1 MPAVLDLLAAASLL
15 AGGIVIALAALGVVR
30 FPDPFTRMHAATKAG
45 VVGAGL
51 ILLGAGLALGTVAA
65 VLTGL
70 AGVLFLVATTPLAS
84 HLLGRAAYVA
94 GAPIA
99 PATITDAL
107 AGVLDRRLFDI
118 DPARR
123 LRVQRKSP
131 PTSEELAMTAI
142 PFPDT
147 AARPTPQPAPLRRI
161 VCWMSGA
168 PAQADASAAALALA
182 AATGAG
188 LTALSLVPQ
197 GDGEPGGP
205 RPIGGS
211 YWARWSAASRRER
224 QRREAA
230 AALADFQD
238 RDRKSVV

>member
-15 AGGIVIALAALGVVR
+15 VGGVVIALAALGVVR

-51 ILLGAGLALGTVAA
+51 ILLGAGLALGTLAA

-70 AGVLFLVATTPLAS
+70 AGVLFLVATTPVAS

-99 PATITDAL
+99 PATIADAL

-123 LRVQRKSP
+123 PRAGRKSSP
-131 PTSEELAMTAI
+131 SSEEFAMTAI

-147 AARPTPQPAPLRRI
+147 AAPAAPGPAPLRRI

-168 PAQADASAAALALA
+168 SAQADASVAALALA
-182 AATGAG
+182 DGTGAR
-188 LTALSLVPQ
+188 LTALSLVAG
-197 GDGEPGGP
+197 GDGDPGGP
-205 RPIGGS
+205 RPVGGS
-211 YWARWSAASRRER
+211 HWARWSAASRIVRTASTR
-224 QRREAA
+224 WSSTASSSAR
-230 AALADFQD
+230 
-238 RDRKSVV
+238 

>member
-1 MPAVLDLLAAASLL
+1 MKGSGKRTTPRAAS
-15 AGGIVIALAALGVVR
+15 
-30 FPDPFTRMHAATKAG
+30 
-45 VVGAGL
+45 
-51 ILLGAGLALGTVAA
+51 
-65 VLTGL
+65 
-70 AGVLFLVATTPLAS
+70 ATTPLAS

-99 PATITDAL
+99 PATVADAL

-123 LRVQRKSP
+123 PRAGRKSSP
-131 PTSEELAMTAI
+131 SSEEFAMTAI

-147 AARPTPQPAPLRRI
+147 AAPAAPGPAPLRRI

-182 AATGAG
+182 AVTGAG

-197 GDGEPGGP
+197 GDGEQGFHGA
-205 RPIGGS
+205 RPHS
-211 YWARWSAASRRER
+211 PSS
-224 QRREAA
+224 
-230 AALADFQD
+230 D
-238 RDRKSVV
+238 RNIAVTVPTTTR